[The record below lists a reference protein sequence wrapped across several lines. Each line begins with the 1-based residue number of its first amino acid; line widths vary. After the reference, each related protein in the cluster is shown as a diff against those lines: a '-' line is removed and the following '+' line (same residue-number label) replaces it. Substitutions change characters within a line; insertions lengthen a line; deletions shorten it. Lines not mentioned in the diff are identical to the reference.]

1 MEEYLLIAIGGSGA
15 RVAQSVVALAA
26 AGFPALLST
35 KEARLTVRVV
45 DLDKNHEDGI
55 ELKRMIDSYSKA
67 FEFLWKDQDKR
78 DKWQPLQIDYEQDA
92 QFFFETGLD
101 DNQGSK
107 KHIEDFVSGI
117 DNHTEANLLFNAL
130 YSERDRNNMNLLT
143 GCHARPRIG
152 SLLWEYLYEKNKI
165 RFWTSL
171 CTLMGG
177 TEIGRVMFVGSLF
190 GGTGASGVPTLA
202 RLFREHLK
210 EMKCEKYAIGMTVM
224 APYFYLE
231 DASKEWSA
239 DELEFKVEFHRQK
252 FQSKMALNYYM
263 QPDVLVD
270 IDYVQVVG
278 GSDQEMYEVDDSGN
292 TKRVKNHGDSTETP
306 QNNPAM
312 PAELAAAA
320 GIFRFFTGK
329 NEYKVEVPKGGNDS
343 KWGIFPDSEQVRTSL
358 EQLERLC
365 LVVRDYYDSIA
376 SQPTQAHFSTMMKDL
391 WTDSDRANTNTWQS
405 LWKGDG
411 QKGLK
416 HILDF
421 SNKFFKW
428 LNEINANGV
437 SVLDTQDYAKK
448 LSDKAR
454 KGATNGIDLMGIKLS
469 KITGIMNE
477 KASSYYSKRKTKDQ
491 AEPSAEAF
499 TLALLDA
506 CEEKRPARIATNRVS
521 NELRGETV

>member
-45 DLDKNHEDGI
+45 DLDKDHEEGK
-55 ELKRMIDSYSKA
+55 ELKRMIDSYTKA
-67 FEFLWKDQDKR
+67 FGFIWKDKVKR

-101 DNQGSK
+101 SNKGSK
-107 KHIEDFVSGI
+107 KHIEDFVPGI
-117 DNHTEANLLFNAL
+117 DNHTEADLLLNAL
-130 YSERDRNNMNLLT
+130 YSDRDRNNMDLLT

-152 SLLWEYLYEKNKI
+152 SLLWEYLYEQNKI
-165 RFWTSL
+165 RFWSSL

-177 TEIGRVMFVGSLF
+177 TDFGRVMFVGSLF

-210 EMKCEKYAIGMTVM
+210 EMNCEKYAIGMTVM

-231 DASKEWSA
+231 DEDKDWSA
-239 DELEFKVEFHRQK
+239 AELEFKVEFQRQK

-263 QPDVLVD
+263 QPDVLAD

-278 GSDQEMYEVDDSGN
+278 GSDQEMYEVDDNGN
-292 TKRVKNHGDSTETP
+292 KKRVKNHGDSTETP
-306 QNNPAM
+306 QNDPAM
-312 PAELAAAA
+312 PAELAAAV
-320 GIFRFFTGK
+320 GIFRFFTGS
-329 NEYKVEVPKGGNDS
+329 NQFKVEVPKGGNDS
-343 KWGIFPDSEQVRTSL
+343 EWGIFPDSEQVRTSL
-358 EQLERLC
+358 GQLERLC
-365 LVVRDYYDSIA
+365 LVVRDYYNPIA
-376 SQPTQAHFSTMMKDL
+376 SQHNQAHFSTVMKDL
-391 WTDSDRANTNTWQS
+391 WTDSDRANTDTWRS
-405 LWKGDG
+405 LWNGNG

-421 SNKFFKW
+421 SKEFFQW
-428 LNEINANGV
+428 FNEINANGV
-437 SVLDTQDYAKK
+437 SVLKTQEYAKK
-448 LSDKAR
+448 LCDKAA
-454 KGATNGIDLMGIKLS
+454 KGATNGIDLMGVKFS

-477 KASSYYSKRKTKDQ
+477 KASGYYSKRKTKEQ

-506 CEEKRPARIATNRVS
+506 CQEKRPANIAANRVS
-521 NELRGETV
+521 N